1 MVMNMTNPI
10 SYETDIIKYKEILS
24 GNKNNEYLHSIFRP
38 HVKDFE
44 LEKKPS
50 ADDIETFK
58 KDWPRSHGIK
68 ITKGNKTYH
77 ILPSD
82 IDLGQAEDPVK
93 ALHDFF
99 LEKYKDSS
107 PTNEQVERIVQHYSQ
122 KSIQAIGHVLSITN
136 KTILA
141 VSKGVNILELDIT
154 DLDHMKMNYSNS
166 NFLMLTDENGRPKFN
181 QDDNPIYEFYNDS
194 LFKTEID
201 QAGNFKECK
210 VISQYQKA
218 EDSPIEP
225 LREHPL
231 LKDCFKKVQEDI
243 TDYRSNLIIDS
254 LHEGILD
261 SERILGLTVKGFCSE
276 FENKNTAIKIL
287 EATIFDPE
295 FPKVKKQDM
304 LDEVL
309 KRENG
314 KELLEGAL
322 VNRVVGYLNEEFKKH
337 EGTKLKQSDKN
348 LIAKG
353 LGEIIS
359 PLKGKGLKDIEG
371 ESLKLVD
378 DLNIDKLVSST
389 ARESEDLKHG
399 FIGKIKKFCR
409 RVLDSIFTSK
419 DKDIFMAFKSNVK
432 EGSVENPTKMRSGKG
447 LQI

>member
-107 PTNEQVERIVQHYSQ
+107 PTNEQVERIVQHFSQ
-122 KSIQAIGHVLSITN
+122 RSITAIGYGLSNPRKRMI
-136 KTILA
+136 KPSEGIM
-141 VSKGVNILELDIT
+141 ILELDIT
-154 DLDHMKMNYSNS
+154 DSNNMKMNYSNS
-166 NFLMLTDENGRPKFN
+166 NFVL
-181 QDDNPIYEFYNDS
+181 QIDNEGEKNYEFNNDS
-194 LFKTEID
+194 LFQAEINTK
-201 QAGNFKECK
+201 GEFTECK
-210 VISQYQKA
+210 VISQYQKT
-218 EDSPIEP
+218 EDSSIEP
-225 LREHPL
+225 LTQDPVL
-231 LKDCFKKVQEDI
+231 QDCFKASNENIK
-243 TDYRSNLIIDS
+243 DYRQNLIIDL
-254 LHEGILD
+254 LHEDKITP
-261 SERILGLTVKGFCSE
+261 ERILGLEHRGTCSE

-371 ESLKLVD
+371 ESLKLVH

-389 ARESEDLKHG
+389 ARESEDLKHS

-432 EGSVENPTKMRSGKG
+432 DTSNSKSRLNKLSDIGSSR
-447 LQI
+447 